1 MKENLSYR
9 FHFKIRDAFCYFKS
23 FSKIANDFDTLIFE
37 GEQGLMLH
45 QNYKYFPHVTPSN
58 TGIENVIELLYDEFN
73 DEETRQAVDIEAIYI
88 TRSYLT
94 RHGAG
99 TMPDELKDK
108 PYEKIEDLTNI
119 PNRYQGTLRFGLL
132 NLDLLK
138 ENIEADFNKSLNS
151 KFKIRKSL
159 AITCL
164 DQIDDKALYIKDK
177 RKVSSEVNVFI

>member
-1 MKENLSYR
+1 
-9 FHFKIRDAFCYFKS
+9 
-23 FSKIANDFDTLIFE
+23 
-37 GEQGLMLH
+37 MLH

-99 TMPDELKDK
+99 PMPDELKDK

-138 ENIEADFNKSLNS
+138 ENIEADFNK
-151 KFKIRKSL
+151 
-159 AITCL
+159 
-164 DQIDDKALYIKDK
+164 
-177 RKVSSEVNVFI
+177 